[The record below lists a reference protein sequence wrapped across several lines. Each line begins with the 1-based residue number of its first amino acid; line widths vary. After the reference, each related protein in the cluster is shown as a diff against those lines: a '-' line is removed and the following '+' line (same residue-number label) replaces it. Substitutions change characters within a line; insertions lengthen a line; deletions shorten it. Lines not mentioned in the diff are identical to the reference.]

1 MLIFLVRSDNSRTT
15 GVRYGNNVTGQEKV
29 ARYGGLVNVDW
40 IECRLWRSIRKSM
53 MNAESGP
60 IISLRRVEASDLD
73 SVLQLNETVVPAVNS
88 IGLAQMRWF
97 AVNAAYFRVA
107 MLDGNVAGFLVGM
120 RPGADYGSPNYRWFC
135 SRYDEFGYIDRVVV
149 AEDARRL
156 GLATRFYLDF
166 EASLPP
172 TVDILACEVN
182 IVPPNESSMR
192 FHERYGFRTV
202 GTQTLEDGCKKV
214 ALMAKERN

>member
-1 MLIFLVRSDNSRTT
+1 MWSDKFRTT
-15 GVRYGNNVTGQEKV
+15 GTRLGNNVTGQEKV

-107 MLDGNVAGFLVGM
+107 MLDGFVAGFLVGM
-120 RPGADYGSPNYRWFC
+120 RPGTDYGSPNYRWFC

-156 GLATRFYLDF
+156 GLATRLYLDF

-192 FHERYGFRTV
+192 FHEDNGFRTV
-202 GTQTLEDGCKKV
+202 GTQTLENGRKTV
-214 ALMAKERN
+214 ALMAKERNA